1 MDKTKH
7 IYSEDIKLVAP
18 YTYNKEYE
26 KVYDIKSIKRNL
38 NLILDKMR
46 RK

>member
-7 IYSEDIKLVAP
+7 IYSEDVNLEIH
-18 YTYNKEYE
+18 YTYNNEYK
-26 KVYDIKSIKRNL
+26 KVYDIKSVKRSF
-38 NLILDKMR
+38 NLILEKMR